1 MRLTVADARTLA
13 EAVMRS
19 LAYAPADAALI
30 ADHLIDCEL
39 RGVHYGGLPRAL
51 SIADRLKQRDHR
63 RPIRIERET
72 AVSARIDGGDQIGY
86 LVAHFAMRTA
96 IAKATTSGLAVVGA
110 CDTWYTGM
118 LSYYA
123 EMATS
128 EGLVTLIASNASP
141 WVAPHG
147 ASEGLIGT
155 NPICVGFPSTGDPVI
170 WDVGTSSIMHAEVV
184 LARRLGQP
192 LPDGV
197 AFGPDGDAT
206 RDAEIALKG
215 AFATWGGHKG
225 SGLAL
230 VVQMLGAL
238 AGSPFIP
245 PDLAEF
251 GIFILAMRPDLLTS
265 ANEFRAGVSEFAD
278 TVRQARPI
286 AGGPPVRMPF
296 DRSRAERARRIA
308 DDAIEV
314 EDAVY
319 AALLSIARSDG

>member
-1 MRLTVADARTLA
+1 M
-13 EAVMRS
+13 
-19 LAYAPADAALI
+19 
-30 ADHLIDCEL
+30 
-39 RGVHYGGLPRAL
+39 
-51 SIADRLKQRDHR
+51 
-63 RPIRIERET
+63 
-72 AVSARIDGGDQIGY
+72 
-86 LVAHFAMRTA
+86 
-96 IAKATTSGLAVVGA
+96 
-110 CDTWYTGM
+110 
-118 LSYYA
+118 
-123 EMATS
+123 
-128 EGLVTLIASNASP
+128 
-141 WVAPHG
+141 
-147 ASEGLIGT
+147 
-155 NPICVGFPSTGDPVI
+155 
-170 WDVGTSSIMHAEVV
+170 
-184 LARRLGQP
+184 
-192 LPDGV
+192 
-197 AFGPDGDAT
+197 
-206 RDAEIALKG
+206 ALKG